1 MHGAPMVNER
11 VDASPRFQARMA
23 GAIALATTTSGF
35 AVFVRGKLLILDDA
49 ATTAH
54 NILANEFLF
63 RLAVVGDLIAL
74 LYVAY
79 TLVLYNVLKPVNKSI
94 SLLAACFSLAG
105 CAVAAILC
113 LLEVAPLAI
122 LQGAASPSGFTSGQR
137 QDLAL
142 TFLRLHSDGYTISM
156 VLFGTYNLLV
166 GYLIARST
174 FLPRIVGLLLGLS
187 GVCYLFNS
195 FAYFL
200 APTFAARLLP
210 YILIPGASELVLALW
225 LLVFGV
231 NVQRWHEMAA
241 ALA

>member
-1 MHGAPMVNER
+1 MVHDL
-11 VDASPRFQARMA
+11 VDASPRFQARIA

-35 AVFVRGKLLILDDA
+35 AVYVRGKLVVLDDA
-49 ATTAH
+49 AITAH

-74 LYVAY
+74 LYIAY
-79 TLVLYNVLKPVNKSI
+79 TLLLYNVLKPVNRSI
-94 SLLAACFSLAG
+94 SLLAACFSLVG

-122 LQGAASPSGFTSGQR
+122 LHGAASPGTLTSERG

-142 TFLRLHSDGYTISM
+142 MFLRLHSDGYTISM
-156 VLFGTYNLLV
+156 VLFGVYNLLV

-174 FLPRIVGLLLGLS
+174 FLPRILGLLLGLS

-200 APTFAARLLP
+200 SPTFAAHLLP
-210 YILIPGASELVLALW
+210 YVLIPGASELVLAVW

-231 NVQRWHEMAA
+231 NVQGWHEMARA
-241 ALA
+241 TA